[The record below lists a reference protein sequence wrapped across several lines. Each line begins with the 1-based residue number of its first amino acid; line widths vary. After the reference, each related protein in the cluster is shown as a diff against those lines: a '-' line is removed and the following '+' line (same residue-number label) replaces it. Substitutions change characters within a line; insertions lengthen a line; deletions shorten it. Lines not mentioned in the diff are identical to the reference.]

1 MPLLGHALA
10 YKRDPAGFI
19 TEQRKLVGDVFRLNL
34 AGKRMIVVAGGAENV
49 KAVAFASERRF
60 SARAAVR
67 DVGFGELLGERNV
80 DAGTDFHARVLR
92 RWRLDDAEIAE
103 LAKSLEAGLD
113 AELKGKEVPDLLAA
127 IRGAVLRAV
136 LSRLIGGGILER
148 GGAEL
153 VESIV
158 EFQDGV
164 EEATAAAAVLP
175 LLARAAADTLAGGA
189 APAAPREAHRGG
201 PGGRRRRAHGPW
213 ATAFGERK
221 LPAAIAA
228 EFSVGLLFAAH
239 KNPAIASFQALL
251 FLHERRLP
259 AALHACVNTVDSFQE
274 ALVVA
279 KNPSASTLR
288 EAQQLCRVALGG
300 DPPAAHT
307 VAAHNPQRWARV
319 RLATE
324 DCALPGN
331 RVVKKGET
339 VALSHIAFSRDE
351 ALWGPDAAQ
360 FNTAREAYAGPVAFD
375 SRGTADDIAYSA
387 FSQGTGA
394 PASAWPWSSSR
405 RRSRCWWRARRP
417 PRQGAALV
425 LRAGDAR
432 AAFRARAGGCWCVIV
447 LANRA
452 SVAANTWGIQAPVHR
467 RDVVVEG
474 EDAVVGPQALRELV
488 ARCRRRHRG
497 RSRSRATRR
506 PRAAPWPRRRSRS
519 SPRAGAA
526 CSPTSRAR
534 SGSRRARREA
544 AVLAV

>member
-1 MPLLGHALA
+1 MTLSTTLSTLWSWPALLAVLVVVFVLIRRKKDDDGNIPWATGAIPLLGHALA

-103 LAKSLEAGLD
+103 LAVALDEGLD
-113 AELKGKEVPDLLAA
+113 AELTGKEVPDLLAA

-136 LSRLIGGGILER
+136 LSRLIGGGILEH
-148 GGAEL
+148 GGSEL
-153 VESIV
+153 VDSIV

-175 LLARAAADTLAGGA
+175 RWLALPLILW
-189 APAAPREAHRGG
+189 PAA
-201 PGGRRRRAHGPW
+201 RRRRRLETRIAAALEGGDGERGPW
-213 ATAFGERK
+213 ATAFGERN
-221 LPAAIAA
+221 LPSSIAA
-228 EFSVGLLFAAH
+228 EFAVGLLFAAH

-279 KNPSASTLR
+279 RDPSASTLR
-288 EAQQLCRVALGG
+288 EAQQLCRVALE
-300 DPPAAHT
+300 AIRLTAHT
-307 VAAHNPQRWARV
+307 VGAV

-351 ALWGPDAAQ
+351 ALWGPDAAK
-360 FNTAREAYAGPVAFD
+360 FSTAREAYAGPVAFD
-375 SRGTADDIAYSA
+375 SRGSADDVAYSA
-387 FSQGTGA
+387 FSQGTHKCPGE
-394 PASAWPWSSSR
+394 R
-405 RRSRCWWRARRP
+405 V
-417 PRQGAALV
+417 ALV
-425 LRAGDAR
+425 
-432 AAFRARAGGCWCVIV
+432 IV
-447 LANRA
+447 QTTLA
-452 SVAANTWGIQAPVHR
+452 
-467 RDVVVEG
+467 
-474 EDAVVGPQALRELV
+474 LLV
-488 ARCRRRHRG
+488 ARGVRPVKVPPLCFE
-497 RSRSRATRR
+497 RATLAQ
-506 PRAAPWPRRRSRS
+506 RAAPV
-519 SPRAGAA
+519 RAIV
-526 CSPTSRAR
+526 S
-534 SGSRRARREA
+534 
-544 AVLAV
+544 VV

>member
-1 MPLLGHALA
+1 MTLSMLWSWPALLITLAVLISLRRRRKDDDSNIPWATGAIPLLGHALA
-10 YKRDPAGFI
+10 YKRDPASFI

-92 RWRLDDAEIAE
+92 RWRLDDTEIAE
-103 LAKSLEAGLD
+103 LAVALDEGLD
-113 AELKGKEVPDLLAA
+113 AELTGKEVPDLLAV

-136 LSRLIGGGILER
+136 LSRLIGGGILAR
-148 GGAEL
+148 GGKDL
-153 VESIV
+153 VDAIV
-158 EFQDGV
+158 KFQDGV
-164 EEATAAAAVLP
+164 EEATAAAAALPRWLALP
-175 LLARAAADTLAGGA
+175 LILW
-189 APAAPREAHRGG
+189 PAA
-201 PGGRRRRAHGPW
+201 RRRRRLEKRIAAALEGEGEPGPW

-221 LPAAIAA
+221 LPASIAA

-279 KNPSASTLR
+279 RDPSASTLR
-288 EAQQLCRVALGG
+288 EAQQLCRVALE
-300 DPPAAHT
+300 AIRLTAHS
-307 VAAHNPQRWARV
+307 VGAV

-351 ALWGPDAAQ
+351 ALWGPDAAK
-360 FNTAREAYAGPVAFD
+360 FSTAREAYAGPVAFD
-375 SRGTADDIAYSA
+375 ARGSVDDISYSA
-387 FSQGTGA
+387 FSQGTHKCPGE
-394 PASAWPWSSSR
+394 R
-405 RRSRCWWRARRP
+405 V
-417 PRQGAALV
+417 ALV
-425 LRAGDAR
+425 
-432 AAFRARAGGCWCVIV
+432 IV
-447 LANRA
+447 QTTLA
-452 SVAANTWGIQAPVHR
+452 
-467 RDVVVEG
+467 
-474 EDAVVGPQALRELV
+474 LLV
-488 ARCRRRHRG
+488 ARQVRPVKVPPLCFE
-497 RSRSRATRR
+497 RATLAQ
-506 PRAAPWPRRRSRS
+506 RAAPV
-519 SPRAGAA
+519 RAIV
-526 CSPTSRAR
+526 S
-534 SGSRRARREA
+534 
-544 AVLAV
+544 VV

>member
-1 MPLLGHALA
+1 MTPSTTLLTLWSWPALLAVLVVVYVLVRRQKDDDGNIPWATGAIPLLGHALA
-10 YKRDPAGFI
+10 YKRDPATFI

-34 AGKRMIVVAGGAENV
+34 AGKRMIVIAGGAENV

-92 RWRLDDAEIAE
+92 RWRVDDAEIAE
-103 LAKSLEAGLD
+103 LAVALDEGLD
-113 AELKGKEVPDLLAA
+113 AELTGKEVPDLLAA

-136 LSRLIGGGILER
+136 LARLIGGGVLER
-148 GGAEL
+148 GGADL
-153 VESIV
+153 VDAIV
-158 EFQDGV
+158 DFQDGV

-175 LLARAAADTLAGGA
+175 RWLALPLILW
-189 APAAPREAHRGG
+189 PAA
-201 PGGRRRRAHGPW
+201 RRRRRLEKRIAAALGGDGPPGPW

-279 KNPSASTLR
+279 REPSASTLR
-288 EAQQLCRVALGG
+288 EAQQLCRVALE
-300 DPPAAHT
+300 AIRLTAHT
-307 VAAHNPQRWARV
+307 VGAV

-351 ALWGPDAAQ
+351 ALWGPDAAE

-375 SRGTADDIAYSA
+375 SRGSADDIAYSA
-387 FSQGTGA
+387 FSQGTHKCPGE
-394 PASAWPWSSSR
+394 R
-405 RRSRCWWRARRP
+405 V
-417 PRQGAALV
+417 ALV
-425 LRAGDAR
+425 
-432 AAFRARAGGCWCVIV
+432 IV
-447 LANRA
+447 QTTLA
-452 SVAANTWGIQAPVHR
+452 
-467 RDVVVEG
+467 
-474 EDAVVGPQALRELV
+474 LLV
-488 ARCRRRHRG
+488 ARGVRPVKVPPLCFE
-497 RSRSRATRR
+497 RATLAQ
-506 PRAAPWPRRRSRS
+506 RAEPV
-519 SPRAGAA
+519 RAI
-526 CSPTSRAR
+526 
-534 SGSRRARREA
+534 
-544 AVLAV
+544 VV

>member
-1 MPLLGHALA
+1 MSTLATLPWSWPAIFAALVVAALAATARRKDDDGNIPWATNAIPLLGHALA
-10 YKRDPAGFI
+10 YKRDPATFI

-34 AGKRMIVVAGGAENV
+34 AGKRMIVIAGGAENV

-103 LAKSLEAGLD
+103 LAKALEAGLN
-113 AELKGKEVPDLLAA
+113 AELTTGKEVPDLLAA

-148 GGAEL
+148 GGSEL
-153 VESIV
+153 VDAIV
-158 EFQDGV
+158 LFQDGV

-175 LLARAAADTLAGGA
+175 RWLALPLILW
-189 APAAPREAHRGG
+189 PAA
-201 PGGRRRRAHGPW
+201 RRRRRLETRIAAALDGDGEPGPW
-213 ATAFGERK
+213 ATAFGERG
-221 LPAAIAA
+221 LPASIAA
-228 EFSVGLLFAAH
+228 EFAVGLLFAAH

-288 EAQQLCRVALGG
+288 EAQQLCRVALE
-300 DPPAAHT
+300 AIRLTAHT
-307 VAAHNPQRWARV
+307 VGAV

-331 RVVKKGET
+331 RIVKKGET

-351 ALWGPDAAQ
+351 SL
-360 FNTAREAYAGPVAFD
+360 
-375 SRGTADDIAYSA
+375 
-387 FSQGTGA
+387 
-394 PASAWPWSSSR
+394 
-405 RRSRCWWRARRP
+405 
-417 PRQGAALV
+417 
-425 LRAGDAR
+425 
-432 AAFRARAGGCWCVIV
+432 
-447 LANRA
+447 
-452 SVAANTWGIQAPVHR
+452 SVWKSNFT
-467 RDVVVEG
+467 RDV
-474 EDAVVGPQALRELV
+474 D
-488 ARCRRRHRG
+488 
-497 RSRSRATRR
+497 
-506 PRAAPWPRRRSRS
+506 
-519 SPRAGAA
+519 
-526 CSPTSRAR
+526 
-534 SGSRRARREA
+534 
-544 AVLAV
+544 

>member
-1 MPLLGHALA
+1 MTPSTTLLTLWSWPALLAVLVVVYVLVRRQKDDDGNIPWATGAIPLLGHALA
-10 YKRDPAGFI
+10 YKRDPATFI

-34 AGKRMIVVAGGAENV
+34 AGKRMIVIAGGAENV

-92 RWRLDDAEIAE
+92 RWRVDDAEIAE
-103 LAKSLEAGLD
+103 LAVALDEGLD
-113 AELKGKEVPDLLAA
+113 AELTGKEVPDLLAA

-136 LSRLIGGGILER
+136 LARLIGGGVLER
-148 GGAEL
+148 GGADL
-153 VESIV
+153 VDAIV
-158 EFQDGV
+158 DFQDGV

-175 LLARAAADTLAGGA
+175 RWLALPLILW
-189 APAAPREAHRGG
+189 PAA
-201 PGGRRRRAHGPW
+201 RRRRRLEKRIAAALGGDGPPGPW

-279 KNPSASTLR
+279 REPSASTLR
-288 EAQQLCRVALGG
+288 EAQQLCRVALE
-300 DPPAAHT
+300 AIRLTAHT
-307 VAAHNPQRWARV
+307 VGAV

-351 ALWGPDAAQ
+351 ALWGPDAAE

-375 SRGTADDIAYSA
+375 SRGSADDIAYSA
-387 FSQGTGA
+387 FSQGTHKCPGE
-394 PASAWPWSSSR
+394 R
-405 RRSRCWWRARRP
+405 V
-417 PRQGAALV
+417 ALV
-425 LRAGDAR
+425 
-432 AAFRARAGGCWCVIV
+432 IV
-447 LANRA
+447 QTTLA
-452 SVAANTWGIQAPVHR
+452 
-467 RDVVVEG
+467 
-474 EDAVVGPQALRELV
+474 LLV
-488 ARCRRRHRG
+488 ARGVRPVKVPPLCFE
-497 RSRSRATRR
+497 RATLAQ
-506 PRAAPWPRRRSRS
+506 RAEPV
-519 SPRAGAA
+519 RAIVG
-526 CSPTSRAR
+526 
-534 SGSRRARREA
+534 
-544 AVLAV
+544 V

>member
-1 MPLLGHALA
+1 MTLSTLWSWPALLITLAVLVLLRHRRKDDDSNIPWATGAIPLLGHALA
-10 YKRDPAGFI
+10 YKRDPATFI

-49 KAVAFASERRF
+49 RTVAFASERRF

-67 DVGFGELLGERNV
+67 DVGFGELLGERNI

-92 RWRLDDAEIAE
+92 RWRLDDVEIAH
-103 LAKSLEAGLD
+103 LAQALEAGLD
-113 AELKGKEVPDLLAA
+113 AELTTGEEVPDLLAA

-148 GGAEL
+148 GGSEL
-153 VESIV
+153 VDAIV
-158 EFQDGV
+158 KFQDGV

-175 LLARAAADTLAGGA
+175 RWLALPLILW
-189 APAAPREAHRGG
+189 PAA
-201 PGGRRRRAHGPW
+201 RRRRRLEKRIAAALEGGDGVPGPW
-213 ATAFGERK
+213 ATAFGERG

-288 EAQQLCRVALGG
+288 EAQQLCRVALE
-300 DPPAAHT
+300 AIRLTAHT
-307 VAAHNPQRWARV
+307 VGAV

-351 ALWGPDAAQ
+351 ALWGPDAAE

-387 FSQGTGA
+387 FSQGTHKCPGE
-394 PASAWPWSSSR
+394 R
-405 RRSRCWWRARRP
+405 V
-417 PRQGAALV
+417 ALV
-425 LRAGDAR
+425 
-432 AAFRARAGGCWCVIV
+432 IV
-447 LANRA
+447 QTTLA
-452 SVAANTWGIQAPVHR
+452 
-467 RDVVVEG
+467 
-474 EDAVVGPQALRELV
+474 LLV
-488 ARCRRRHRG
+488 ARGVRPVKVPPLCFE
-497 RSRSRATRR
+497 RATL
-506 PRAAPWPRRRSRS
+506 AQ
-519 SPRAGAA
+519 
-526 CSPTSRAR
+526 R
-534 SGSRRARREA
+534 SGPVRAI
-544 AVLAV
+544 VGV

>member
-1 MPLLGHALA
+1 MEQVNNRIGHKSSGFAVRHQKTSTAAPLVGANTTLWPGSLNTTTPVGASTKEMTLSTLATLPWSWPAIFAALVVAALAATARRKDDDGNIPWATNAIPLLGHALA
-10 YKRDPAGFI
+10 YKRDPATFI

-34 AGKRMIVVAGGAENV
+34 AGKRMIVIAGGAENV

-103 LAKSLEAGLD
+103 LAKALEAGLN
-113 AELKGKEVPDLLAA
+113 AELTTGKEVPDLLAA

-148 GGAEL
+148 GGSEL
-153 VESIV
+153 VDAIV
-158 EFQDGV
+158 LFQDGV

-175 LLARAAADTLAGGA
+175 RWLALPLILW
-189 APAAPREAHRGG
+189 PAA
-201 PGGRRRRAHGPW
+201 RRRRRLETRIAAALDGDGEPGPW
-213 ATAFGERK
+213 ATAFGERG
-221 LPAAIAA
+221 LPASIAA
-228 EFSVGLLFAAH
+228 EFAVGLLFAAH

-288 EAQQLCRVALGG
+288 EAQQLCRVALE
-300 DPPAAHT
+300 AIRLTAHT
-307 VAAHNPQRWARV
+307 VGAV

-331 RVVKKGET
+331 RIVKKGET

-351 ALWGPDAAQ
+351 SL
-360 FNTAREAYAGPVAFD
+360 
-375 SRGTADDIAYSA
+375 
-387 FSQGTGA
+387 
-394 PASAWPWSSSR
+394 
-405 RRSRCWWRARRP
+405 
-417 PRQGAALV
+417 
-425 LRAGDAR
+425 
-432 AAFRARAGGCWCVIV
+432 
-447 LANRA
+447 
-452 SVAANTWGIQAPVHR
+452 SVWKSNFT
-467 RDVVVEG
+467 RDV
-474 EDAVVGPQALRELV
+474 D
-488 ARCRRRHRG
+488 
-497 RSRSRATRR
+497 
-506 PRAAPWPRRRSRS
+506 
-519 SPRAGAA
+519 
-526 CSPTSRAR
+526 
-534 SGSRRARREA
+534 
-544 AVLAV
+544 

>member
-1 MPLLGHALA
+1 MTLSTLWSWPALLITLAVLVLLRHRRKDDDGNIPWAIGAIPLLGHALA

-80 DAGTDFHARVLR
+80 DTGTDFHARVLR

-103 LAKSLEAGLD
+103 LAKALEAGLD
-113 AELKGKEVPDLLAA
+113 AELATGKEVPDLLAV

-136 LSRLIGGGILER
+136 LSRLIGGGVLER
-148 GGAEL
+148 GGKDL
-153 VESIV
+153 VDSIV

-175 LLARAAADTLAGGA
+175 RWLALPLILW
-189 APAAPREAHRGG
+189 PAA
-201 PGGRRRRAHGPW
+201 RRRRRLEKRIAAALGGDGPPGPW
-213 ATAFGERK
+213 TTAFGERG

-288 EAQQLCRVALGG
+288 EAQQLCRVALE
-300 DPPAAHT
+300 AIRLTAHT
-307 VAAHNPQRWARV
+307 VCLRV
-319 RLATE
+319 
-324 DCALPGN
+324 P
-331 RVVKKGET
+331 
-339 VALSHIAFSRDE
+339 
-351 ALWGPDAAQ
+351 
-360 FNTAREAYAGPVAFD
+360 
-375 SRGTADDIAYSA
+375 
-387 FSQGTGA
+387 
-394 PASAWPWSSSR
+394 SR
-405 RRSRCWWRARRP
+405 RWRESRTINLQRFLPTGRRGP
-417 PRQGAALV
+417 PRDRG
-425 LRAGDAR
+425 LRAA
-432 AAFRARAGGCWCVIV
+432 W
-447 LANRA
+447 
-452 SVAANTWGIQAPVHR
+452 
-467 RDVVVEG
+467 
-474 EDAVVGPQALRELV
+474 
-488 ARCRRRHRG
+488 
-497 RSRSRATRR
+497 
-506 PRAAPWPRRRSRS
+506 
-519 SPRAGAA
+519 
-526 CSPTSRAR
+526 
-534 SGSRRARREA
+534 
-544 AVLAV
+544 

>member
-1 MPLLGHALA
+1 MTLSTTLSTLWSWPALLAVLTVVFVLIRRKKDDDGNIPWATGAIPLLGHALA

-103 LAKSLEAGLD
+103 LAVALDEGLD
-113 AELKGKEVPDLLAA
+113 AELTGKEVPDLLAA

-136 LSRLIGGGILER
+136 LSRLIGGGILEH
-148 GGAEL
+148 GGSEL
-153 VESIV
+153 VDSIV

-175 LLARAAADTLAGGA
+175 RWLALPLILW
-189 APAAPREAHRGG
+189 PAA
-201 PGGRRRRAHGPW
+201 RRRRRLEKRISAALEGGDGARGPW

-279 KNPSASTLR
+279 RDPSASTLR
-288 EAQQLCRVALGG
+288 EAQQLCRVALE
-300 DPPAAHT
+300 AIRLTAHT
-307 VAAHNPQRWARV
+307 VGAV

-351 ALWGPDAAQ
+351 ALWGPDAAK
-360 FNTAREAYAGPVAFD
+360 FSTAREAYAGPVAFD
-375 SRGTADDIAYSA
+375 SRGSADDVAYSA
-387 FSQGTGA
+387 FSQGTHKCPGE
-394 PASAWPWSSSR
+394 R
-405 RRSRCWWRARRP
+405 V
-417 PRQGAALV
+417 ALV
-425 LRAGDAR
+425 
-432 AAFRARAGGCWCVIV
+432 IV
-447 LANRA
+447 QTTLA
-452 SVAANTWGIQAPVHR
+452 
-467 RDVVVEG
+467 
-474 EDAVVGPQALRELV
+474 LLV
-488 ARCRRRHRG
+488 ARGVRPVKVPPLCFE
-497 RSRSRATRR
+497 RATLAQ
-506 PRAAPWPRRRSRS
+506 RAAPV
-519 SPRAGAA
+519 RAIV
-526 CSPTSRAR
+526 S
-534 SGSRRARREA
+534 
-544 AVLAV
+544 VV